1 MSWIFW
7 FVYSSLLAT
16 KVALILSVIE
26 IYDHPLSIMI
36 FNLIV
41 ALTGIILKLSVSI
54 HHDVSHG
61 SARQHFV
68 KGLSNGA
75 MMDIW
80 DTASLLTYTG
90 SLSDLATT
98 ALPIGNEYDMY
109 NSTNDHNSS
118 DSAGSE
124 WEWVIAW
131 DWPTLKLP
139 MTAIV
144 IISINL
150 VLPTVPLLVLSRTR
164 FGRDKMTRGFR
175 VLQKLLYRFAVSMP
189 LLVYRLQTFKG
200 GGVSVFLFKNLLGK
214 NHSYPRGIKTGQNIF
229 KSSSFTQFH

>member
-7 FVYSSLLAT
+7 FIYSSLLAT

-36 FNLIV
+36 FNLVV

-54 HHDVSHG
+54 HHDAPLG
-61 SARQHFV
+61 SAQQHFV
-68 KGLSNGA
+68 KGLSYGA

-90 SLSDLATT
+90 SHSNLATT
-98 ALPIGNEYDMY
+98 ALPFGNEYDIY

-124 WEWVIAW
+124 WEWVIARN
-131 DWPTLKLP
+131 WPTLKLP
-139 MTAIV
+139 ISAIA
-144 IISINL
+144 IICINL
-150 VLPTVPLLVLSRTR
+150 VLSTVPLLVLSGTR
-164 FGRDKMTRGFR
+164 FGRDKMTRSLK
-175 VLQKLLYRFAVSMP
+175 VLQKLLYRFVVSMP

-214 NHSYPRGIKTGQNIF
+214 NLKVTL
-229 KSSSFTQFH
+229 